1 MLKLVF
7 ASIRKRKVRFALITL
22 AVASGVGLYFGSL
35 LLVKSLEAEA
45 LKLAYEGV
53 EVEAKELWSAQKTDF
68 VILEDRQD
76 SYEQETRD
84 ESDEDVRLDET
95 VLPKLRETGLQIEAA
110 AEFVETTQNTAVLKG
125 ERVLSSYNDLY
136 VAYSEEADFN
146 DFLISEG
153 EPPLEVGQ
161 IALSEELASEYY
173 VELGETV
180 TLKYK
185 ETETSEEGLEE
196 EVALRVR
203 DFEIVGFAVP
213 RFRNTD
219 KEAVGKVPSY
229 ITVVPIEDL
238 RYLLGYEKNQ
248 LSRISIKAESADIQ
262 ALREELPEGLRV
274 QTSKEYFTGLSFPR
288 DLLNEVDDFS
298 GALNGLVQ
306 ITVVIAVF
314 MIFNVLNIVLQ
325 QRTTEL
331 ALLRA
336 LSFSRLRIFRL
347 ILMESLVIALT
358 ATVVGLILGA
368 AGGLFFTRFGGLLF
382 ENAPESVQL
391 VWDWKALIW
400 PTLLGMI
407 VTLVASLLPAWQVS
421 RLRPAAVLAGRH
433 ARSKSFKLRLIF
445 GLILLGLGAA
455 LIISFLAEHRANLS
469 SELEAVLLQFN
480 RFVYGTLLTLA
491 GVFVLMPII
500 LHYLFRASGWFLR
513 PLAGSGFSLILGNLG
528 RQVRYSA
535 VNVNMLIIITALM
548 IGTLVTLQSMLIFN
562 RHNLFEIFVNDWALP
577 GGYEKEEGRGYIPDE
592 ALEELATSDAITNF
606 NRIRHIDMIE
616 TTTEPLEEPSDYR
629 WGDNGLAMQTID
641 TETFRGFFKFHSEIE
656 LIGENGL
663 EALADGKVLVNG
675 DTLRRYDWQ
684 EDQTIELIFENGT
697 SSEYVI
703 GGELKVD
710 EANISSSY
718 YDFLLDNEFHAQQL
732 DSWPINFVS
741 FDTADDYSDQ
751 DVTKIIEDIQR
762 RHHRPFLRTDLVFTP
777 AFSEDVQQSVDS
789 GIQEDIRSLG
799 NYFILPFVVAL
810 FGMACTLSLVISER
824 RREIGILRALGFRRG
839 EIRAGVCWEIVIVVL
854 IGILIGGPLGILFSW
869 MFQLLIES
877 IVGVKFFSGAFTMPW
892 LWFGIYGLAGIILA
906 IVAGL
911 WPAFR
916 ASRLN
921 IVQAINDRL

>member
-22 AVASGVGLYFGSL
+22 AIASGVGLYFGSL

-45 LKLAYEGV
+45 LKLANEGV
-53 EVEAKELWSAQKTDF
+53 EIEAKELWSAQKTDF

-76 SYEQETRD
+76 PYEQETRD

-95 VLPKLRETGLQIEAA
+95 VLPNLRETGLQIEAA

-125 ERVLSSYNDLY
+125 ERVLSNYEASNNLY
-136 VAYSEEADFN
+136 VSYSEETDFN

-153 EPPLEVGQ
+153 KPPLEVGQ
-161 IALSEELASEYY
+161 IAFSEELASEYY
-173 VELGETV
+173 VELGEIV

-203 DFEIVGFAVP
+203 DFEIVGFAAP
-213 RFRNTD
+213 RLRNAD
-219 KEAVGKVPSY
+219 KEAVGDKVPSY
-229 ITVVPIEDL
+229 ITVVPMEDL

-248 LSRISIKAESADIQ
+248 LSRISVKAESADLQ
-262 ALREELPEGLRV
+262 ALGEELPEGLIV
-274 QTSKEYFTGLSFPR
+274 QTSKEYFAGLSFPR

-306 ITVVIAVF
+306 ITVVIAIF

-347 ILMESLVIALT
+347 IMMESLIIALT
-358 ATVVGLILGA
+358 ATVVGLILGT
-368 AGGLFFTRFGGLLF
+368 AGGLFFTRFGGMFF

-400 PTLLGMI
+400 PTLLGI
-407 VTLVASLLPAWQVS
+407 TVTLVASLLPAWRVS

-433 ARSKSFKLRLIF
+433 AQSKSFKLRLIF
-445 GLILLGLGAA
+445 GLILFGLGAI
-455 LIISFLAEHRANLS
+455 LVISFLVEHRTDLS
-469 SELEAVLLQFN
+469 SEIGAILLQLN
-480 RFVYGTLLTLA
+480 RFAYGILLTLA

-513 PLAGSGFSLILGNLG
+513 PLAGSGFSLVLGNLG

-548 IGTLVTLQSMLIFN
+548 IGALTTLQSMLVFN
-562 RHNLFEIFVNDWALP
+562 RQNPFEIFVNDWALS
-577 GGYEKEEGRGYIPDE
+577 GGYENEEGRSYIPDE
-592 ALEELATSDAITNF
+592 TLEELATSDAITNF

-616 TTTEPLEEPSDYR
+616 TMTEPLEEPTSYR
-629 WGDNGLAMQTID
+629 AEESGLAMQTVD

-663 EALADGKVLVNG
+663 EALADGKILVNG

-684 EDQTIELIFENGT
+684 ENQTIELIFENGT

-703 GGELKVD
+703 GGELKAT
-710 EANISSSY
+710 EANIFSIS

-732 DSWPINFVS
+732 DSWPINWVS
-741 FDTADDYSDQ
+741 FDTANDYSHQ

-777 AFSEDVQQSVDS
+777 AFSEDWQQSVDS
-789 GIQEDIRSLG
+789 EVQEDIRSLG

-810 FGMACTLSLVISER
+810 FGMACTLSLAISER

-839 EIRAGVCWEIVIVVL
+839 EIRAGVCWEIVTVVL
-854 IGILIGGPLGILFSW
+854 IGILIGGPLGVLFSW
-869 MFQLLIES
+869 MFQLLVES
-877 IVGVKFFSGAFTMPW
+877 IIS
-892 LWFGIYGLAGIILA
+892 
-906 IVAGL
+906 
-911 WPAFR
+911 
-916 ASRLN
+916 
-921 IVQAINDRL
+921 VQVLQ